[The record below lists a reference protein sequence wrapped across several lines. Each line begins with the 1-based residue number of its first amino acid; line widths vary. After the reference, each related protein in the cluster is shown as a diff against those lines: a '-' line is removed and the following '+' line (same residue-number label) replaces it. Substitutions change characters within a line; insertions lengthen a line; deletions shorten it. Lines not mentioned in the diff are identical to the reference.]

1 MCSELFRIPLTWGT
15 VPIFGAGV
23 LLLVWAVFS
32 VLGLKTTA
40 RAVGWSTALKAHLPT
55 IIIVAAAIT
64 FFVPNYF
71 PDGVPIR
78 GYGMMV
84 LLGSIAGIGL
94 SIRRAGEA
102 GVPGEEIMG
111 LAVWM
116 FIAGV
121 AGARLFYV
129 IEYWDDRIRQADWS
143 STLKAALS
151 FTEGGLVVYGA
162 FIGAMIGFTLYMR
175 RRGLPA
181 LALCDMISAGMLV
194 GLAFGRIGC
203 LMNGCCYGGESEA
216 PWAISFP
223 RESAPDMVS
232 PPYGEQAASGAFYG
246 FHLKSS
252 NDDGAPA
259 IIDRINDHSVAAAA
273 GLKAGDRIAKIDGNT
288 LVGVAGAETL
298 IYQAFMQGEP
308 LTIVTSDGATH
319 QLPGIKPPPRSRP
332 VHPAQIYSTITASL
346 LAWVLWSYYPFRR
359 RDGEVTALMI
369 TLYPIARFL
378 EESIRVDESPVF
390 GTGLSI
396 SQNVSILLLLAAAGM
411 WVWLLRKPAG
421 NLVFP
426 QTAVASS

>member
-1 MCSELFRIPLTWGT
+1 MCSELLRIPLTWGN

-32 VLGLKTTA
+32 VLGLKSTA

-55 IIIVAAAIT
+55 IVIVAAAIT
-64 FFVPNYF
+64 FFVPKYF

-84 LLGSIAGIGL
+84 LMGSIAGIWL

-102 GVPGEEIMG
+102 GIPGEEIMG

-121 AGARLFYV
+121 AGARLFYIV
-129 IEYWDDRIRQADWS
+129 EYWDDRIRQADWL

-151 FTEGGLVVYGA
+151 FTEGGLV
-162 FIGAMIGFTLYMR
+162 MR
-175 RRGLPA
+175 RRRLPA
-181 LALCDMISAGMLV
+181 LALADMISAGMLV

-203 LMNGCCYGGESEA
+203 LMNGCCYGGESDK
-216 PWAISFP
+216 PWAITFP
-223 RESAPDMVS
+223 RESAPEMVS
-232 PPYGEQAASGAFYG
+232 PPYGDQASSGAFYG
-246 FHLKSS
+246 FRLKPS
-252 NDDGAPA
+252 NDDAAPA
-259 IIDRINDHSVAAAA
+259 IIDRVSAGSVAATA

-298 IYQAFMQGEP
+298 VYQAFAQGKP

-319 QLPGIKPPPRSRP
+319 ELPAIQPPPRSRP

-346 LAWVLWSYYPFRR
+346 LAWVLWSFYPFRR

-369 TLYPIARFL
+369 TLYPIARFF
-378 EESIRVDESPVF
+378 EESIRIDEAAVF

-396 SQNVSILLLLAAAGM
+396 SQNVSILLLLAAVGM

-421 NLVFP
+421 NLAFP
-426 QTAVASS
+426 QTAVTSL

>member
-1 MCSELFRIPLTWGT
+1 MCSELFRIPLTWGN

-23 LLLVWAVFS
+23 LLLVWAVVS
-32 VLGLKTTA
+32 VLGLKATA
-40 RAVGWSTALKAHLPT
+40 RVVGWSTALKAHLPT
-55 IIIVAAAIT
+55 IVIVAAAIT
-64 FFVPNYF
+64 FFVPKYF

-84 LLGSIAGIGL
+84 LLGSIAGIWL
-94 SIRRAGEA
+94 SILCAQQAGL
-102 GVPGEEIMG
+102 PGEEIMG

-129 IEYWDDRIRQADWS
+129 VEYWDDRIRQADWL

-181 LALCDMISAGMLV
+181 LAVCDMISAGMLL

-203 LMNGCCYGGESEA
+203 LMNGCCYGGESDA
-216 PWAISFP
+216 PWAITFP
-223 RESAPDMVS
+223 RESGPEMVS
-232 PPYGEQAASGAFYG
+232 PPYGEQASSGAFYG

-252 NDDGAPA
+252 NDDAAPA
-259 IIDRINDHSVAAAA
+259 IIARVNPDSVAATA
-273 GLKAGDRIAKIDGNT
+273 GLKAGDQITKIDGNT
-288 LVGVAGAETL
+288 LIGVAGAETL
-298 IYQAFMQGEP
+298 VYQAFAQGKP
-308 LTIVTSDGATH
+308 LAIVTSDGATH
-319 QLPGIKPPPRSRP
+319 ELPAIEPPPRSRP

-346 LAWVLWSYYPFRR
+346 LAWVLWSFYPFRR

-369 TLYPIARFL
+369 TLYPIARFF
-378 EESIRVDESPVF
+378 EESIRVDESAVF

-396 SQNVSILLLLAAAGM
+396 SQNVSILLLLAAVGM
-411 WVWLLRKPAG
+411 WIWLLRKPAG
-421 NLVFP
+421 NLAFP
-426 QTAVASS
+426 QTAVASR